1 VRYAT
6 SLLLGTVLTL
16 CAGVPAM
23 SADDPA
29 YREHERIAKSF
40 SLDPGSRIEI
50 STIPGPVVI
59 NTTSGRSADVEV
71 VRAAATRA
79 DLDCGGVLIEQSG
92 STLTIRSVDKCT
104 IVRGSQT
111 VTLRVPRDVDL
122 SLRNIAGRV
131 RIGSTDGM
139 VYLESIAGRV
149 EAAGLREARMSSLA
163 EGLELAVF
171 DLGERG
177 IRVSSVRGGIDLNV
191 NSRIDAEVV
200 TRSVEGRIDNEVPG
214 VRITEDDGQN
224 QRALLGSGRGKIQI
238 ESVVGTVKIRGWRQV
253 AAVTRR

>member
-1 VRYAT
+1 
-6 SLLLGTVLTL
+6 
-16 CAGVPAM
+16 
-23 SADDPA
+23 
-29 YREHERIAKSF
+29 
-40 SLDPGSRIEI
+40 
-50 STIPGPVVI
+50 
-59 NTTSGRSADVEV
+59 
-71 VRAAATRA
+71 
-79 DLDCGGVLIEQSG
+79 
-92 STLTIRSVDKCT
+92 VDKCT

-191 NSRIDAEVV
+191 ISRIDAEVV